1 MRGAAVRAMVKQGPE
16 PGAEP
21 RTVDDPTPGRDDVL
35 LRVDAASVCGTDRE
49 MVEWTPS
56 AEAFGLRF
64 PVVMG
69 HEAAGTVVDVGAEVT
84 GVRVGD
90 RVALESHLA
99 CGVCYP
105 CRTGDGHNCAAM
117 GILGM
122 HLDGVFAEYVAVPQ
136 RLCVVL
142 PDAVPTDVGALLEPA
157 GVAWQAIERGEL
169 AGAGGTVLVS
179 GCGPV
184 GLVIAQL
191 SVLLGATSVIATEP
205 NPFRRELAASLG
217 VTAVDPADADVADL
231 CRSATGHRGG
241 VDVAFEV
248 SAAPGV
254 LPTLFEAVRREG
266 TVVTI
271 GHPAAPAEIDV
282 AAHVNKKGVTL
293 RGVFGRRL
301 WDTWERMVPLVASG
315 RLDLSWLIT
324 HRRRLEE
331 LGDAVDLLGG
341 EAAKVLLEP
350 AR

>member
-1 MRGAAVRAMVKQGPE
+1 MRAMVKSGPHA
-16 PGAEP
+16 GAEA
-21 RTVDDPTPGRDDVL
+21 RTVDTPTPGRGDVL

-49 MVEWTPS
+49 MLAWTPS
-56 AEAFGLRF
+56 AAAFGLRF
-64 PVVMG
+64 PVVTG
-69 HEAAGTVVDVGAEVT
+69 HEAAGEVVEVGAEVA
-84 GVRVGD
+84 GVHVGD

-99 CGVCYP
+99 CGACYP
-105 CRTGDGHNCAAM
+105 CRTGDGHDCGDTA
-117 GILGM
+117 ILGM
-122 HLDGVFAEYVAVPQ
+122 HLDGVFAEYVAVPE

-157 GVAWQAIERGEL
+157 GVAWHALTRSGL
-169 AGAGGTVLVS
+169 TGAGGTVLVS

-191 SVLLGATSVIATEP
+191 SVLLGATTVIAVEP
-205 NPFRRELAASLG
+205 NPFRRSLAAGLG
-217 VTAVDPADADVADL
+217 VTAIAPDDGVVER
-231 CRSATGHRGG
+231 CRAATGHRGG

-254 LPTLFEAVRREG
+254 LPTLFDAVRREG

-271 GHPAAPAEIDV
+271 GHPAAPAEIDI

-315 RLDLSWLIT
+315 RLDLSWLVT
-324 HRRRLEE
+324 HRMAFERLEE
-331 LGDAVDLLGG
+331 AVDLLSG
-341 EAAKVLLEP
+341 EAAKILLTP
-350 AR
+350 GGA